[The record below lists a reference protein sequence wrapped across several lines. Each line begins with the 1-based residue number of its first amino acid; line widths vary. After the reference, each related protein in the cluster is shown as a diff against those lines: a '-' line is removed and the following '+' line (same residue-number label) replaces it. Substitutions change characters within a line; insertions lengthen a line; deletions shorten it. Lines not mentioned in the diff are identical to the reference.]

1 MNSHGGSFMASFD
14 QSTQASSAIHNSL
27 LRFLSPYTHLQYLVP
42 VPQLSQLGR
51 GPVGVDPADEGAHA
65 VALPV
70 AGEGDAEAH
79 AGVLADGD
87 LEEVALEGGEVLL
100 QVDSLLVVV
109 LVVVLVLRAG
119 VAVLKREREGM
130 QIRKGQ

>member
-1 MNSHGGSFMASFD
+1 M
-14 QSTQASSAIHNSL
+14 
-27 LRFLSPYTHLQYLVP
+27 
-42 VPQLSQLGR
+42 PQFSQLGR
-51 GPVGVDPADEGAHA
+51 GAVGVDPADEGAHA

-119 VAVLKREREGM
+119 VAVL
-130 QIRKGQ
+130 